1 MKMGK
6 ISIERNRRLVYM
18 KKIMMSKM
26 SDSTVKRKTI
36 GLTPETVLSAGLVY
50 GN

>member
-18 KKIMMSKM
+18 KKIIM
-26 SDSTVKRKTI
+26 SDSTVKRKTV
-36 GLTPETVLSAGLVY
+36 TPETVLSAGLVY